1 MVIGLMDR
9 PIIYACYA
17 LLNVQHVLPKLF
29 VKAAKQIFIY
39 KPQIVLYL
47 QIVLAVLTL
56 IHLQMNVQH
65 VHLFAKY
72 VLGLYIT
79 RVPNVMTLTFYKN
92 QLLLV
97 LQLVKA
103 DICRMDRPIIYAC
116 SALLNVQHV
125 LP

>member
-1 MVIGLMDR
+1 
-9 PIIYACYA
+9 
-17 LLNVQHVLPKLF
+17 
-29 VKAAKQIFIY
+29 
-39 KPQIVLYL
+39 
-47 QIVLAVLTL
+47 
-56 IHLQMNVQH
+56 MNVQH

-103 DICRMDRPIIYAC
+103 VIGLMHHLIIYAC
-116 SALLNVQHV
+116 YALLNVQHV
-125 LP
+125 LPKLFVKAAKQIFIYKPQIV